1 MLRMGTLNIKISC
14 KILPFYGTEYSGANV
29 SQKMYFF
36 TQKYLFMG
44 VIRVDYIL
52 Y

>member
-1 MLRMGTLNIKISC
+1 MEISC
-14 KILPFYGTEYSGANV
+14 KILPFYVTEYSEATVG
-29 SQKMYFF
+29 QKIYLF
-36 TQKYLFMG
+36 TLKYLFMG